1 MKKKYFLVLI
11 ISFFFLSGCND
22 ESIEEDTF
30 KRTLKILNEE
40 DNQITIAPQGISLK
54 LNFLFQNVTDKT
66 QRVRFIDGQQ
76 YDLEIYNSQGVLVW
90 NWANGKVFTA
100 ALTELVFTPGEVKTF
115 EETWDQTS
123 NAGVQVPA
131 GFYNVY
137 VNRTWNADMSAGPV
151 QIEIDDSIV
160 GNWIWYETSGG
171 IGGITETPEST
182 GETRRVVFQDN
193 GNVTFFTNDVA
204 TLASTYSLASE
215 DTIISDDP
223 LPVVKIEDIDS
234 FFYIYSFPDENE
246 LELQE
251 NVNDGFIHNYRKEL

>member
-1 MKKKYFLVLI
+1 MKKIYFLVLI

-22 ESIEEDTF
+22 ESPEKDTF
-30 KRTLKILNEE
+30 QRTLKILNEE
-40 DNQITIAPQGISLK
+40 DNEITVAPKGISLK
-54 LNFLFQNVTDKT
+54 LNFLFHNVTDKT
-66 QRVRFIDGQQ
+66 QKVRFTDSQQ

-90 NWANGKVFTA
+90 NWANGKGFTT

-115 EETWDQTS
+115 EEIWDQTS
-123 NAGVQVPA
+123 NEGVQVPV

-137 VNRTWNADMSAGPV
+137 VNRTLNADMPAGPV

-182 GETRRVVFQDN
+182 GETRKVVFQDN
-193 GNVTFFTNDVA
+193 GNVTFFTNDII

-215 DTIISDDP
+215 DTIISNDP
-223 LPVVKIEDIDS
+223 LPVVKIEGIDS
-234 FFYIYSFPDENE
+234 FYYIYSFPDENE

-251 NVNDGFIHNYRKEL
+251 NVNDGFIYNYRKAL